1 MLNNF
6 DATLSHPQKIHN
18 KSSKSENAMNERESE
33 FIFVWKDATKKN
45 KQCNFRTKK
54 KQCRQSC
61 ERLRNDHSPNPRE
74 IGTVVESAASHS
86 FLNV

>member
-1 MLNNF
+1 MNLFLFGKTQPKKINNAIF
-6 DATLSHPQKIHN
+6 
-18 KSSKSENAMNERESE
+18 ER
-33 FIFVWKDATKKN
+33 KK
-45 KQCNFRTKK
+45 KKK

>member
-1 MLNNF
+1 ML
-6 DATLSHPQKIHN
+6 LPHLEI
-18 KSSKSENAMNERESE
+18 ESE
-33 FIFVWKDATKKN
+33 FIFVWKDAAKKN